1 MGWPGN
7 PGGPVERCPR
17 LTARRV
23 HSDGAQTA
31 GPGGQRIYEPGED
44 EAPPLTR
51 PREVVRTASDSF
63 RHDPLFRRVIAVN
76 VGFLAA
82 FLAIQFLLPIPRVM
96 EPLIAIL
103 IYFPMA
109 VGQWRFWRWGEL
121 DARTAIAFVQLHR
134 KAFKNLDPIEALEN
148 PEVQRGQHFR
158 VPVERPRSLK
168 RAAGRATYVYGIS
181 IAMGAIF
188 STLLLPSSPGQQL
201 PIQVLAQRS
210 TAVAFLTV
218 FSAFLLGWVMAPIWL
233 IEDTGVRYLSR
244 KQQTVERV
252 SRWFLSQLGPVLGVG
267 TIGTFFIVY
276 YIAGFGLIDGIFA
289 LLQLSISLYPASLTA
304 TYLYQKYREDD
315 AVARVEAGFEK
326 AGIPL
331 YKGVVAALVRL
342 PP

>member
-1 MGWPGN
+1 M
-7 PGGPVERCPR
+7 
-17 LTARRV
+17 
-23 HSDGAQTA
+23 
-31 GPGGQRIYEPGED
+31 YEPGAD

-51 PREVVRTASDSF
+51 PGEVVKTAGRSF
-63 RHDPLFRRVIAVN
+63 KDDRLFRRVVAVN
-76 VGFLAA
+76 LGFLGA
-82 FLAIQFLLPIPRVM
+82 FLAVQFLLPIPRVM
-96 EPLIAIL
+96 EPLVAML

-109 VGQWRFWRWGEL
+109 IGQWRFWRWGGI
-121 DARTAIAFVQLHR
+121 DARTAVAFVQLHR
-134 KAFKNLDPIEALEN
+134 KAFKNLDPIEALEK
-148 PEVQRGQHFR
+148 PDAQRGQHFR
-158 VPVERPRSLK
+158 VPVDRPLTLR

-201 PIQVLAQRS
+201 SIQWLAYRS

-218 FSAFLLGWVMAPIWL
+218 FSAFALGWVMAPIWL

-252 SRWFLSQLGPVLGVG
+252 SRWFLSQMGPVLGVG

-276 YIAGFGLIDGIFA
+276 YIAGFGFLDAIFA
-289 LLQLSISLYPASLTA
+289 LAQLSISLYPASLTA

-315 AVARVEAGFEK
+315 AVAHVDEKLEEAG
-326 AGIPL
+326 ITR
-331 YKGVVAALVRL
+331 YRGVVAALVRL